1 MNLGDFFFEL
11 LNWFFTLISD
21 KLPFDLFNVNQTLSN
36 FLTNIKSGL
45 INLFSILSVFFDLTL
60 FFILI
65 LIILTLPM
73 SFVIIKGISRAI
85 KRFL

>member
-1 MNLGDFFFEL
+1 
-11 LNWFFTLISD
+11 
-21 KLPFDLFNVNQTLSN
+21 
-36 FLTNIKSGL
+36 
-45 INLFSILSVFFDLTL
+45 L

-65 LIILTLPM
+65 LIILTLPV